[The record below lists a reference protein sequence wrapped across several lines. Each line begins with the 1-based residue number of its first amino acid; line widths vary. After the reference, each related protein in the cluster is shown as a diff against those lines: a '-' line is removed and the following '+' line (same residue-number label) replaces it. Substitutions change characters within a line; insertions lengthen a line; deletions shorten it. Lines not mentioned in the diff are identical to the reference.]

1 MASWSSFTLWLF
13 NMDASTIIFIHDY
26 LTEFFVDK
34 EDPISP
40 PGVKSMGTIESAAA
54 RPQSTAGGQDAY
66 PTVFLK
72 AASLFHSI
80 AGNHSFHNGNKR
92 AALLSTL
99 YFLSEHGYWVDRCD
113 DDEMY
118 EYTRKVAAHEITENR
133 NDEVPAIADWLERNS
148 RKQQK
153 GEKPLKLQELR
164 EALGRFGYELRDLG
178 YTLEVLNDA
187 GEVVEKVLKKGA
199 RGFEDYDQQY
209 VAGLRKRLALT
220 AEEGVDSARFYGQK
234 GISEDLNQF
243 MQLRLDVMKRL
254 AKI

>member
-1 MASWSSFTLWLF
+1 
-13 NMDASTIIFIHDY
+13 MDASTIVFIHKH
-26 LTEFFVDK
+26 LTEFFADK

-40 PGVKSMGTIESAAA
+40 PGVKEVATIESAAA
-54 RPQSTAGGQDAY
+54 RPYATAGGRDAY
-66 PTVFLK
+66 PTPFLK

-118 EYTRKVAAHEITENR
+118 EFTRKIAAHEISDDR
-133 NDEVPAIADWLERNS
+133 NNEVPVIAEWLERNS

-153 GEKPLKLQELR
+153 GEKPMKLGELR
-164 EALGRFGYELRDLG
+164 EVLGRFGYELNDLG
-178 YTLEVLNDA
+178 KTLEVRGN
-187 GEVVEKVLKKGA
+187 GTVVTSILKKGA
-199 RGFEDYDQQY
+199 QGFEDYDPPY
-209 VAGLRKRLALT
+209 ISEIRKRLGLV

-234 GISEDLNQF
+234 GIADELNVF

>member
-1 MASWSSFTLWLF
+1 
-13 NMDASTIIFIHDY
+13 MDATTIIFIHEH
-26 LTEFFVDK
+26 LTDFFADK

-40 PGVKSMGTIESAAA
+40 PGVKDMTTVESAAA
-54 RPQSTAGGQDAY
+54 RPFATVGGNDAY
-66 PTVFLK
+66 PTPFLK
-72 AASLFHSI
+72 AAALFHSI

-118 EYTRKVAAHEITENR
+118 EFTRKTAAHEIATDR
-133 NDEVPAIADWLERNS
+133 NDEVSVIAVWFEGNS
-148 RKQQK
+148 RRQQK
-153 GEKPLKLQELR
+153 GEKPMKLGALR

-178 YTLEVLNDA
+178 KTLEVLQDGVMVA
-187 GEVVEKVLKKGA
+187 SVLKKGA
-199 RGFEDYDQQY
+199 KGFEDYDPQY
-209 VAGLRKRLALT
+209 IAELRKRLGLV
-220 AEEGVDSARFYGQK
+220 AEDGVDSARFYGQK
-234 GISEDLNQF
+234 GIADELNMF